1 MRPELDIPEAV
12 ERVLNKA
19 MSRNPDDRYQTVV
32 DFADAL
38 AAAAGGVP
46 AESGLLGKLFG
57 R

>member
-1 MRPELDIPEAV
+1 M
-12 ERVLNKA
+12 LNKA

-32 DFADAL
+32 DFGEAFAT
-38 AAAAGGVP
+38 AAGGVP